1 MSADIEIDPN
11 VLSAVHGGSVAAQPA
26 AEIGRIEGMIVQADL
41 VLSRYEIGNRVT
53 TRTGCEHERIV
64 ARTAAHEVVA
74 GAAHQQIVAG
84 SAVQRIIPAIAEQQ
98 VLAVAAIDGVAAGV
112 AGKNLV
118 CRLLLEKK
126 N

>member
-53 TRTGCEHERIV
+53 TRPGCEHEDIV
-64 ARTAAHEVVA
+64 ARTAAHDVVA
-74 GAAHQQIVAG
+74 GAAPQQSVAG
-84 SAVQRIIPAIAEQQ
+84 SADRLTIPAVAEQQ

-112 AGKNLV
+112 AGKNIV
-118 CRLLLEKK
+118 A
-126 N
+126 